1 MPELFLIG
9 GLMVATAAAAAACV
23 LSSSVGKKG
32 GIPSAPRPLPARGV
46 KDDYRRLK

>member
-9 GLMVATAAAAAACV
+9 GLMVATAAAACV

-32 GIPSAPRPLPARGV
+32 GIPFAPRPLPARGV

>member
-9 GLMVATAAAAAACV
+9 GLMVATAAAAWF